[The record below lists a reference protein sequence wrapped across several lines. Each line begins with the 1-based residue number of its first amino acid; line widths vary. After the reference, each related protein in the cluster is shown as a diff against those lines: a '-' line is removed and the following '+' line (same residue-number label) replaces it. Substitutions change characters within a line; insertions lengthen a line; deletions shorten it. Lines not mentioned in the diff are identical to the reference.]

1 MSRSEPEGIQGVT
14 NRLIDVL
21 RGARVQKRPAAA
33 PTHGKAPKVSKKSSD
48 QEDEDEDEDPV
59 PTPTRRLLPSKT
71 GTKTPEKTKSQC
83 PASKR
88 PEDDNTDKK
97 TKSQRPASKTPT
109 PGIKD
114 KKTRSQRPASKKTP
128 ARKPITMENDGPA
141 FPGVPTKKVGPMQ
154 LERMAIYT
162 DMNTQK
168 WRVKRH
174 GERKDKAFSFKSV
187 AAGNWDKL
195 RVYVLGG

>member
-1 MSRSEPEGIQGVT
+1 MSWSEPDGIQGVT

-21 RGARVQKRPAAA
+21 RGEARKRPAAA

-59 PTPTRRLLPSKT
+59 PAPTTTRRLLPFKT

-88 PEDDNTDKK
+88 PEDDN
-97 TKSQRPASKTPT
+97 
-109 PGIKD
+109 KD

-128 ARKPITMENDGPA
+128 ARKPITKNDGPA
-141 FPGVPTKKVGPMQ
+141 FPGVPKKKVGPMQ
-154 LERMAIYT
+154 LERMVIYT
-162 DMNTQK
+162 DINQQK

-174 GERKDKAFSFKSV
+174 GEKKDKAFSFKS
-187 AAGNWDKL
+187 AAAENWDRL